1 MSIRCAPCPSYA
13 LLNDLLSALLIA
25 LLIDLTCGLPALAQE
40 AARPDPVL
48 DRCLVSLVEEAKVP
62 AREAGVLME
71 LAVREGDVVRKNDV
85 IAKIDDD
92 QPQME
97 KRKAQAEYDQAL
109 AKAQSDVDVQYSE
122 AAEKVAEA
130 EYKKALES
138 HTKVP
143 GSVTEVERDRL
154 ALNEKK
160 SELQIDQARLEQRL
174 AALAAQSKEVEV
186 LAAEKK
192 VSTMAA
198 ISKGVEVDAAENA
211 IERRLIKS
219 PLDGVVVQVFP
230 HQGEWMQPGDPLARV
245 VRVDKLRIEGYVDS
259 SRFGPDKVR
268 DRPVTVEVM
277 LADDRKETFKGRIM
291 VTSPMVESGGDFRVV
306 AEVENRQDPNSQQW
320 LLQPGQTARMTIHSS
335 QRPK

>member
-1 MSIRCAPCPSYA
+1 M
-13 LLNDLLSALLIA
+13 SALLVA
-25 LLIDLTCGLPALAQE
+25 LLVDLNCGLPALAQE

-186 LAAEKK
+186 LAAEN
-192 VSTMAA
+192 S
-198 ISKGVEVDAAENA
+198 IG
-211 IERRLIKS
+211 RRLIKS

>member
-1 MSIRCAPCPSYA
+1 
-13 LLNDLLSALLIA
+13 LLSALLIA

-71 LAVREGDVVRKNDV
+71 LVIREGDVVRKNDV

-186 LAAEKK
+186 LAAEN
-192 VSTMAA
+192 S
-198 ISKGVEVDAAENA
+198 IG
-211 IERRLIKS
+211 RRLIKS

>member
-1 MSIRCAPCPSYA
+1 MSIRCAPWPPYA
-13 LLNDLLSALLIA
+13 LLSDLLSALLIA

-71 LAVREGDVVRKNDV
+71 LVIREGDQVRKNDV

-186 LAAEKK
+186 LAAEN
-192 VSTMAA
+192 S
-198 ISKGVEVDAAENA
+198 IG
-211 IERRLIKS
+211 RRLIKS

>member
-1 MSIRCAPCPSYA
+1 MSIRCAPWPSYA
-13 LLNDLLSALLIA
+13 LLNDLLSALLVA
-25 LLIDLTCGLPALAQE
+25 LLVALNCGLPALAQE

-48 DRCLVSLVEEAKVP
+48 ERCLVSLVEEAKVP

-71 LAVREGDVVRKNDV
+71 LVIREGDVVRKNDV

-186 LAAEKK
+186 LAAEN
-192 VSTMAA
+192 S
-198 ISKGVEVDAAENA
+198 IG
-211 IERRLIKS
+211 RRLIKS